1 MITKKTLQKNV
12 IKTKEETKT
21 ALQTL
26 YDALNQGQQK
36 KVLKNAEVKVLFD
49 RYGVDYEG

>member
-1 MITKKTLQKNV
+1 MKKQELKL
-12 IKTKEETKT
+12 KTDATINETKT

-36 KVLKNAEVKVLFD
+36 KVLKNPGVAALFE
-49 RYGVDYEG
+49 RYGVEI